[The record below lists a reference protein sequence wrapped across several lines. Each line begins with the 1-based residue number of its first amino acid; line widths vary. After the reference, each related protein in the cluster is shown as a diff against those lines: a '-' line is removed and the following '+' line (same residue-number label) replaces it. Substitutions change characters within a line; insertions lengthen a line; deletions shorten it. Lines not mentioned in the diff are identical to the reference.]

1 MALGRDLYISGS
13 RGPGKK
19 DGAGEWIAFCTQDP
33 EERFQKGS
41 QSLVTLTS
49 PS

>member
-1 MALGRDLYISGS
+1 MALSRNLDISGCG
-13 RGPGKK
+13 GPGKK
-19 DGAGEWIAFCTQDP
+19 DGAREWIAFCTQDP

-41 QSLVTLTS
+41 QSSVILTS